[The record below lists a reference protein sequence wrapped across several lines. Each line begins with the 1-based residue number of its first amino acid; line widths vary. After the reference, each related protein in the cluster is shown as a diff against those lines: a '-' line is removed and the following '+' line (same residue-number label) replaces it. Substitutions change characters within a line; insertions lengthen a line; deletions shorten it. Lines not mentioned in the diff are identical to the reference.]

1 MFIEWEIFYSS
12 EFKTSNNGP
21 YCIVYCIGEY
31 NAFEGFFV
39 SHFVVG
45 IPATTPFRRFHFNRY
60 INTRSVVI
68 LMRLEYFDRLR
79 QSFFISFSFLVQS
92 LEIENKRSP
101 DPHMG
106 MCFCTELK
114 NSFNLK
120 LAISSNL
127 RWKAIMIPKIF
138 QSTSPH
144 PTPPHLVPLREQQR
158 IAMHSNQDNRDT
170 SPINNKHTRL
180 VPL

>member
-1 MFIEWEIFYSS
+1 MHCSFTVLRSGTHRSFTVLIRNGTYRSRPYRSYGRLMMTFFCIKFDKNNKLNVMFIEWELFYSS

-68 LMRLEYFDRLR
+68 LIRLKYFDRLR
-79 QSFFISFSFLVQS
+79 QSCFISFSFLVQS
-92 LEIENKRSP
+92 VEIENKRSP
-101 DPHMG
+101 DLHMG

-127 RWKAIMIPKIF
+127 R
-138 QSTSPH
+138 
-144 PTPPHLVPLREQQR
+144 
-158 IAMHSNQDNRDT
+158 
-170 SPINNKHTRL
+170 
-180 VPL
+180 

>member
-1 MFIEWEIFYSS
+1 MHCFFTVLRSGTHRSFTVLIRNGTYRSLPYRSYGRLMMTLFCIKFNKNNKFSVMFIEWEIFYSS

-39 SHFVVG
+39 SHFVVS

-127 RWKAIMIPKIF
+127 R
-138 QSTSPH
+138 
-144 PTPPHLVPLREQQR
+144 
-158 IAMHSNQDNRDT
+158 
-170 SPINNKHTRL
+170 
-180 VPL
+180 